1 MRTQRHRHRHR
12 HRRRQDRHRHTH
24 TRHDLSQGARNKCR
38 QPSETPR
45 QLGTHAF
52 WGFHFRGDVLLQ
64 AGRQSEVPRC
74 LGVSAA
80 GCLPAQNRARRA
92 CARAIPFAPTSRG
105 SHVLAGHTDQPP
117 QHSSQRQPCGSVRA
131 KRLAHL
137 TQSNRSRA
145 RSVHL
150 RTARPHRCKIRST
163 AAACNHGRQRLQDA
177 TLRMLFRVLS
187 ACKAPPRA
195 PRRGGGRAR
204 RQPAYGR
211 DITAPDLRRTSA
223 VSAERTAS
231 QLAAC

>member
-1 MRTQRHRHRHR
+1 MISARGHATNAGSLPKLL
-12 HRRRQDRHRHTH
+12 DNWEP
-24 TRHDLSQGARNKCR
+24 TRFGDFIFGERCSCR
-38 QPSETPR
+38 LADSPR
-45 QLGTHAF
+45 F
-52 WGFHFRGDVLLQ
+52 
-64 AGRQSEVPRC
+64 PRC